1 MAEVEGAVPAA
12 GAEAPPPELVEGAE
26 GGIEDAP
33 AMPPPAPSAY
43 TLEEI
48 SKITEFFNKRRK
60 NPEGFI
66 WNSDGN
72 LETLE
77 GAKVG
82 ARRRPE
88 QAGVITLKSYVPLDP
103 TERAQLEQARLDT
116 IAEIE
121 SRIEVAQGELA
132 AAWADYRASGSIAG
146 VLSANQKMSELD
158 AERNRM
164 RSEERGISFYSG
176 ITVKDIILSNPQ
188 EKRKLPFEVY
198 RAFYYPFKLEKEA
211 GKYVASEE
219 AQREEEEAAAA
230 VAGAAPL
237 TEAQVRMK
245 DGRIG
250 RIFYGTEGENGFL
263 SPELRVE
270 IVLEE
275 TRYFSAYQAYE
286 AERAK
291 ELGQEALRKEILK
304 SMPTGRAIR
313 ILYQRAKVTA
323 QPADPA
329 ALWMKVLTAV
339 YQQHAELKGKLLATG
354 SDTLIYADPR
364 EGPSGIALGESD
376 SGALDPTRWK
386 GANAV
391 GKALETIRTQMRE
404 DTLAEAPK
412 GGARES
418 ARTEE
423 EFVKQKAGAI
433 IAARRAALGGGFR
446 KKAF

>member
-12 GAEAPPPELVEGAE
+12 GTEAAPPEFVEGAE
-26 GGIEDAP
+26 GGEEAAAP
-33 AMPPPAPSAY
+33 APAVTSAY

-48 SKITEFFNKRRK
+48 SKMTEFFNKRRK
-60 NPEGFI
+60 NHEGFF
-66 WNSDGN
+66 WNAEGN
-72 LETLE
+72 LETRE
-77 GAKVG
+77 GATVG

-88 QAGVITLKSYVPLDP
+88 PAGVITLKSYVPLDP
-103 TERAQLEQARLDT
+103 TERAQLEQDRLDSL
-116 IAEIE
+116 AEIE
-121 SRIEVAQGELA
+121 SRIEIIQGELA
-132 AAWADYRASGSIAG
+132 AAWGEYRASGSISG
-146 VLSANQKMSELD
+146 VLSANQKMAELD

-176 ITVKDIILSNPQ
+176 MSIKDLVLSNPQ
-188 EKRKLPFEVY
+188 EKRKLPFLVY
-198 RAFYYPFKLEKEA
+198 RAFYYPFKLEREE

-230 VAGAAPL
+230 TVGAAPL

-250 RIFYGTEGENGFL
+250 RIFYGTESENGFL

-275 TRYFSAYQAYE
+275 TRYSSPYQAYE

-304 SMPTGRAIR
+304 SQPTGRAIR

-354 SDTLIYADPR
+354 TDTLIYADPR

-418 ARTEE
+418 AKTEE
-423 EFVKQKAGAI
+423 DFAKDKVGAI